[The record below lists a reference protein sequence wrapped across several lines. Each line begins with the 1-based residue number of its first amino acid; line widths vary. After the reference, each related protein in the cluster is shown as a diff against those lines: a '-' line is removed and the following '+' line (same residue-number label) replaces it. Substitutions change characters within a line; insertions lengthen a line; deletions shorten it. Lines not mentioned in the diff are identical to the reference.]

1 MSDMETPEFRGR
13 TGEGRGPGGE
23 GRGGERGERGER
35 GAKGAGGGKGGFFRR
50 RKTCKLCS
58 EKVDY
63 VDYKNTKLLLAF
75 IPERAK
81 ILPRRMFGT
90 CAPCQRKVRT
100 AILRARQMALIPY
113 STE

>member
-13 TGEGRGPGGE
+13 GGEGRGPGGE
-23 GRGGERGERGER
+23 GRGGERGER

>member
-1 MSDMETPEFRGR
+1 VSDLETPEFRGR
-13 TGEGRGPGGE
+13 TGEGRGPAGE
-23 GRGGERGERGER
+23 GRGGERGDRGDR
-35 GAKGAGGGKGGFFRR
+35 KGGGGKGGFFRR

>member
-1 MSDMETPEFRGR
+1 MSDMETSEFRGR
-13 TGEGRGPGGE
+13 GGEGRGPGGGE
-23 GRGGERGERGER
+23 GRGERGER
-35 GAKGAGGGKGGFFRR
+35 GAKGPGGKGGGFFRR

>member
-1 MSDMETPEFRGR
+1 MSDMGTPEFRGR
-13 TGEGRGPGGE
+13 SEGRSGAE
-23 GRGGERGERGER
+23 GRAGADGRGERGER
-35 GAKGAGGGKGGFFRR
+35 GAKGAGGKGGFFRR

>member
-13 TGEGRGPGGE
+13 TGEGRGPAGE
-23 GRGGERGERGER
+23 GRGGERGERKE
-35 GAKGAGGGKGGFFRR
+35 KGAGGGKGGFFRR

>member
-1 MSDMETPEFRGR
+1 MSDMEAPEFR
-13 TGEGRGPGGE
+13 

-35 GAKGAGGGKGGFFRR
+35 KDKEKGGGKGGFFRR

>member
-13 TGEGRGPGGE
+13 SGEGRGPAGE
-23 GRGGERGERGER
+23 GRGGERGER

>member
-1 MSDMETPEFRGR
+1 MSEETSEPKGR
-13 TGEGRGPGGE
+13 TEGGRGEGR
-23 GRGGERGERGER
+23 GERGERGER
-35 GAKGAGGGKGGFFRR
+35 KGGGKGGFFRR
-50 RKTCKLCS
+50 RKTCKMCS
-58 EKVDY
+58 DKIDY
-63 VDYKNTKLLLAF
+63 VDYKNTKVLLAF

>member
-13 TGEGRGPGGE
+13 SGEGRGPGGE
-23 GRGGERGERGER
+23 GRGGERGER

>member
-1 MSDMETPEFRGR
+1 MSENETPEAKGR
-13 TGEGRGPGGE
+13 PEGGRNEGRGEGG
-23 GRGGERGERGER
+23 RGERGER
-35 GAKGAGGGKGGFFRR
+35 KGGKGGFFRR
-50 RKTCKLCS
+50 RKTCKMCS
-58 EKVDY
+58 DKIDY
-63 VDYKNTKLLLAF
+63 VDYKNTKILLAF

>member
-1 MSDMETPEFRGR
+1 VSDMETPGGGR
-13 TGEGRGPGGE
+13 PEGRGPGGE
-23 GRGGERGERGER
+23 GRGERGERGER
-35 GAKGAGGGKGGFFRR
+35 KGGSKGGFFRR

-63 VDYKNTKLLLAF
+63 VDYKNTKLLLSF